1 MGYKFIMG
9 DFTWKQFIDQSFLI
23 DIPKEIL
30 QGKKRGLARNVF
42 VMQTT

>member
-9 DFTWKQFIDQSFLI
+9 DSTWKQFIVQSFLI

-30 QGKKRGLARNVF
+30 LGKKGDLPAMFF